1 MNARRRYLVTGVQGQ
16 VVQSL
21 IERGSLN
28 SDVEIIAAGRPRLDL
43 TDAESIRNVIEQ
55 TNPDVIISAAAYT
68 AVDQAESDEANAVR
82 VNSDG
87 PAAIAKVAALKK
99 RPLIH
104 ISTDYVFDGSKT
116 TPYVEADP
124 VAPLGAYGRSKLAA
138 EQRIAEF
145 HDDYAILRTAWV
157 YSPFGKNFV
166 KTMLQVAKGREELSV
181 VDDQVGNPTSAL
193 DIADGILK
201 VASNLL
207 ESNSSSKRRIFHM
220 TGQGEVSWADF
231 PEEIFRI
238 SGEFGGPTATVKRIT
253 TAEYPTPAERPSN
266 SSLDCRAIE
275 MDHSVKLPGWQA
287 SIKQVVSRLVL
298 AGLP

>member
-21 IERGSLN
+21 IERGSLS
-28 SDVEIIAAGRPRLDL
+28 SDVEIIAVGRPELDL
-43 TDAESIRNVIEQ
+43 TDAETIRNVIEQ

-87 PAAIAKVAALKK
+87 PAFIAKVAALKK
-99 RPLIH
+99 RPLIQ

-124 VAPLGAYGRSKLAA
+124 VAPLCAYGRSKLAA
-138 EQRIAEF
+138 EKRIAEF
-145 HDDYAILRTAWV
+145 HDNYAILRTAWV

-166 KTMLQVAKGREELSV
+166 KTMLRVANGREELSV

-207 ESNSSSKRRIFHM
+207 DSKNSSKRGIFHM
-220 TGQGEVSWADF
+220 AGQGEASWADF
-231 PEEIFRI
+231 AEVVFRI
-238 SGEFGGPTATVKRIT
+238 SGEFGGPTAAVKRIT
-253 TAEYPTPAERPSN
+253 TEEYPTPAKRPSN
-266 SSLDCRAIE
+266 SRLDCRSIE
-275 MDHSVKLPGWQA
+275 LEHSVKLPNWQT
-287 SIKQVVSRLVL
+287 STKHVVSRLVQTEL
-298 AGLP
+298 A